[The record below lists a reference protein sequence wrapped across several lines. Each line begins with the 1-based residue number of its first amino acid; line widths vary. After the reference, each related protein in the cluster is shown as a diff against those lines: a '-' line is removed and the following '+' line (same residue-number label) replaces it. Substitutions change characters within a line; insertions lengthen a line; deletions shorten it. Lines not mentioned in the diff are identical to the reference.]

1 MLEKRPKEGIRRWPM
16 QCVAILKSAWRT
28 RRTKNG
34 AIDAV
39 LEGIGSGHTETAGV
53 HGELKEERCGL
64 AGSSQK
70 HCSLS
75 RTRSRCTK
83 ASRAGSRRTSPSP
96 ILDMILRPGN
106 VMIGGSENLKDCY
119 ITFVSATS
127 VLVETVW
134 TSVLQVVPRRLGSLF
149 IRNYP
154 LRTMAMGDVNAV
166 ECGQAAQRFEDM
178 LVMRGRPPRKN
189 VAAGLVINV
198 LIAVEQV
205 PDSSPVS
212 ERSSAIADDMV
223 GKLPMPRR
231 DSLKRFAAA
240 FGA

>member
-1 MLEKRPKEGIRRWPM
+1 
-16 QCVAILKSAWRT
+16 
-28 RRTKNG
+28 
-34 AIDAV
+34 
-39 LEGIGSGHTETAGV
+39 
-53 HGELKEERCGL
+53 
-64 AGSSQK
+64 
-70 HCSLS
+70 
-75 RTRSRCTK
+75 
-83 ASRAGSRRTSPSP
+83 
-96 ILDMILRPGN
+96 
-106 VMIGGSENLKDCY
+106 
-119 ITFVSATS
+119 
-127 VLVETVW
+127 
-134 TSVLQVVPRRLGSLF
+134 
-149 IRNYP
+149 
-154 LRTMAMGDVNAV
+154 MGDVNAV